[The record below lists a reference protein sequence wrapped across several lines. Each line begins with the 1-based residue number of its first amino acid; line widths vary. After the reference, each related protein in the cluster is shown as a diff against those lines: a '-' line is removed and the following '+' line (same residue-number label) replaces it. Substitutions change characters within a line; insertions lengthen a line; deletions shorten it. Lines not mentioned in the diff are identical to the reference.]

1 MARELLSV
9 SSISINDLN
18 DAVVSGTAP
27 SNPDEGMLWLN
38 DKVLKQYTNGK
49 WVTVTLDILKMD
61 EALGI
66 TINSIKETLGNI
78 SADGKLSFIDRKIVS
93 KNMGEIIGEMP
104 STSKTSMSVLPDYT
118 VLDSKGVGTFSFLR
132 STALSVGI
140 TKDDTVYKEMEL
152 TYKNLA
158 SYLASTN
165 PKMWDITDANE
176 EKVITL
182 SNTDDFNGYFL
193 NYYLAEAGMSA
204 EIDKRANELMLKIT
218 EGAKSGV
225 VVKDIEGI
233 ELYTEQ
239 ADLNGALDIVVEGG
253 TENLAPVG
261 EGRNLLIGTDMDI
274 FVNSNNGSTY
284 PISRTWVTDNEGSF
298 WRIRRTE
305 TTLSPSVI
313 SLYTGIGPD
322 LLDPAVYE
330 ADNVIVSFKARAN
343 FARTWNVMQGSAVVP
358 PAVYG
363 NLGSIVI
370 DTHWKTFYTVFPKIP
385 KGATLRVNPQQP
397 SSISGITDSF
407 YLDIKEWHI
416 TAGKKE
422 FPYSVAPE
430 RLTTPNL
437 ISANN
442 FNLVSQMGKF
452 KSMSAREDTKEITN
466 IWNKHTTTT
475 EVLNEPYTS
484 ERYPYL
490 NLRKVGFKDI
500 SAIYRPGGEQ
510 LSEGVRG
517 GRYTY
522 VLYLK
527 PLVSNF
533 IINHNGLNSVKGIM
547 YRDGVRSTYN
557 GNKTLMKGSEYLLIA
572 TFTHRTDYD
581 FWQLH
586 LNSHGSKDTEFVM
599 SNLLLFDGDV
609 SSEIDAT
616 LPGVGTILNP
626 DSVTG
631 TPEWAKISSS
641 YVELPQPLR
650 DAGNG
655 VRDQLRRNDDGRW
668 EIYRK
673 VNEFELQE
681 NLDKLSQAGTN
692 IILMSLYNFNG
703 TNALG
708 KPYGTGYV
716 KGLKSSHF
724 TYSSSAVTASSPEW
738 SIGMNGV
745 SGAWAHNLQFKLP
758 TQYGTLQKFKDFA
771 TAEAKKGN
779 PIRVVYELREP
790 FVEELSDEVQI
801 TLDKV
806 FTYPHSN
813 SIYTVFPDLNK
824 AYNRPHPYLRANFL
838 GGADG
843 TRRRTE
849 SDLNDKANQ
858 EDVDSINDAIVTV
871 NATTENLGDKLENT
885 VTELTSVGN
894 TVSGIESKL
903 TQTAD
908 GWDFRFSNFA
918 TTVSDLEKETTNG
931 FSRINSYIRFEGG
944 KIILGQEG
952 SSTFLEIAP
961 DRINFNNGGA
971 VVAYITNQTME
982 ITHGIFVSTATIAGM
997 RIQRVPGSNNIGF
1010 TII

>member
-61 EALGI
+61 EVLKT

-78 SADGKLSFIDRKIVS
+78 SADGKLSFIDRKVVS
-93 KNMGEIIGEMP
+93 KNIGEIIGEMP
-104 STSKTSMSVLPDYT
+104 STSKSSKTVLPDYT
-118 VLDSKGVGTFSFLR
+118 TLDSKGVGTFSFLR

-140 TKDDTVYKEMEL
+140 TKDEHIYKEMEL

-193 NYYLAEAGMSA
+193 NYYLAEAEMSA

-218 EGAKSGV
+218 EGSKSGV
-225 VVKDIEGI
+225 VVKDLEGT
-233 ELYTEQ
+233 ELYTTE

-253 TENLAPVG
+253 TENLAPID
-261 EGRNLLIGTDMDI
+261 EGRNYIQAKINPYTPYHSFSASNDGRSFKFTMT
-274 FVNSNNGSTY
+274 NSNNFIVFQNSKGSAYYGIPDTYTFSAYVLVNGTIPATTPLAINAISTY
-284 PISRTWVTDNEGSF
+284 
-298 WRIRRTE
+298 E
-305 TTLSPSVI
+305 TTGTSKYDAKTGRLVI
-313 SLYTGIGPD
+313 T
-322 LLDPAVYE
+322 
-330 ADNVIVSFKARAN
+330 
-343 FARTWNVMQGSAVVP
+343 Q
-358 PAVYG
+358 
-363 NLGSIVI
+363 
-370 DTHWKTFYTVFPKIP
+370 KIA
-385 KGATLRVNPQQP
+385 KFNWLVHMNIQP
-397 SSISGITDSF
+397 S
-407 YLDIKEWHI
+407 LKETGTVI
-416 TAGKKE
+416 E
-422 FPYSVAPE
+422 FKDANIVRGSVPKPWKPAPE
-430 RLTTPNL
+430 DMTTPNL
-437 ISANN
+437 VSANN

-452 KSMSAREDTKEITN
+452 KSISEREDTKEITN
-466 IWNKHTTTT
+466 IWSKYTTTT
-475 EVLNEPYTS
+475 EVLNEPYNS

-500 SAIYRPGGEQ
+500 SSLFRNGGENIG
-510 LSEGVRG
+510 EGVRG

-522 VLYLK
+522 VIYLK

-533 IINHNGLNSVKGIM
+533 IINHNGLEGIRGIM
-547 YRDGVRSTYN
+547 YRDGERSTYN
-557 GNKTLMKGSEYLLIA
+557 GNSTLMKGSEYLLIA
-572 TFTHRTDYD
+572 TFAHRKSYD

-599 SNLLLFDGDV
+599 SNLLLFEGDV
-609 SSEIDAT
+609 SAEIDAT
-616 LPGVGTILNP
+616 LPGVGTILSP
-626 DSVTG
+626 SDVTG
-631 TPEWAKISSS
+631 TPDWAKISSS

-692 IILMSLYNFNG
+692 IIMMGLYGFTG
-703 TNALG
+703 KSALG
-708 KPYGTGYV
+708 KSNATGYV

-724 TYSSSAVTASSPEW
+724 TYSKSA
-738 SIGMNGV
+738 IGGGTPDWYLGTNGA

-758 TQYGTLQKFKDFA
+758 TQYGTLQAFKNYA

-790 FVEELSDEVQI
+790 FVEALSDDVQI

-813 SIYTVFPDLNK
+813 SIYTVFPGLDK
-824 AYNRPHPYLRANFL
+824 SYNHPHPYLRANFL

-885 VTELTSVGN
+885 VTELTSVGD
-894 TVSGIESKL
+894 TVSGIESKM

-952 SSTFLEIAP
+952 SNTFLEIAP

-982 ITHGIFVSTATIAGM
+982 ITHGIFVQTATIAGM

>member
-1 MARELLSV
+1 MARELISV

-38 DKVLKQYTNGK
+38 DKVLKQYTNGT
-49 WVTVTLDILKMD
+49 WVTVTLDILRMD
-61 EALGI
+61 EVLKT

-78 SADGKLSFIDRKIVS
+78 SADGKLSFIDRKVIAQ
-93 KNMGEIIGEMP
+93 NIGEIIGEMP
-104 STSKTSMSVLPDYT
+104 STSMSSKTILPDYT

-233 ELYTEQ
+233 ELYTTEG
-239 ADLNGALDIVVEGG
+239 DLNGALDIVVEGG
-253 TENLAPVG
+253 TENLVPVG
-261 EGRNLLIGTDMDI
+261 TGRNLLR
-274 FVNSNNGSTY
+274 NSNKMTM
-284 PISRTWVTDNEGSF
+284 EGSDNGNNDLTKPKGNLF
-298 WRIRRTE
+298 SVTPTNNGNIYGNSQFTPSE
-305 TTLSPSVI
+305 TLLKGETYTLSFDIETST
-313 SLYTGIGPD
+313 SLGVYWYAVTGGGSGSGGRVPKTNGNTIR
-322 LLDPAVYE
+322 Y
-330 ADNVIVSFKARAN
+330 SFTYVQQRDDFNLA
-343 FARTWNVMQGSAVVP
+343 FLGGFSDVV
-358 PAVYG
+358 
-363 NLGSIVI
+363 
-370 DTHWKTFYTVFPKIP
+370 
-385 KGATLRVNPQQP
+385 
-397 SSISGITDSF
+397 
-407 YLDIKEWHI
+407 
-416 TAGKKE
+416 AGKEIIFGNFKLE
-422 FPYSVAPE
+422 KGSVATPWTPAPE
-430 RLTTPNL
+430 DMTTPNL
-437 ISANN
+437 VSSNN
-442 FNLVSQMGKF
+442 FNLVSQMSKL
-452 KSMSAREDTKEITN
+452 KNMSNREDTKEITDA
-466 IWNKHTTTT
+466 WVKYTTT
-475 EVLNEPYTS
+475 EEVSNSPYVS
-484 ERYPYL
+484 EQYPYL

-500 SAIYRPGGEQ
+500 SSLFRPGGETEG
-510 LSEGVRG
+510 EGVRG
-517 GRYTY
+517 GIYTY
-522 VLYLK
+522 VVYFK

-533 IINHNGLNSVKGIM
+533 RLSHNGLYSLSSKVYK
-547 YRDGVRSTYN
+547 DGVVSSHVGDYILEV
-557 GNKTLMKGSEYLLIA
+557 GHEYLFI
-572 TFTHRTDYD
+572 TKFTHRSDYN

-586 LNSHGSKDTEFVM
+586 LNNHATTENEFVM
-599 SNLLLFDGDV
+599 SNLILFEGNVV
-609 SSEIDAT
+609 SEVESA
-616 LPGVGTILNP
+616 LKGLGTVLNP
-626 DSVTG
+626 DDVTG
-631 TPEWAKISSS
+631 TPDWAKISTS
-641 YVELPQPLR
+641 YVTLPQPLR
-650 DAGNG
+650 DAGSG

-668 EIYRK
+668 EIYRR
-673 VNEFELQE
+673 VNEIELQDS
-681 NLDKLSQAGTN
+681 LGYLVQDSTN
-692 IILMSLYNFNG
+692 IIRITSLYAYDG
-703 TNALG
+703 KNALG
-708 KPYGTGYV
+708 RNYATGYV

-724 TYSSSAVTASSPEW
+724 TYRSSGVYSNASDWE
-738 SIGMNGV
+738 IGMNGT
-745 SGAWAHNLQFKLP
+745 SGTWAHNLKFKLP
-758 TQYGTLQKFKDFA
+758 AQYGTLQAFKDFA
-771 TAEAKKGN
+771 TAEANKGN
-779 PIRVVYELREP
+779 PIKVVYELREP
-790 FVEELSDEVQI
+790 YVEALSDEVQI

-824 AYNRPHPYLRANFL
+824 SYNHPHPYLRANFL

-843 TRRRTE
+843 TRKRTQA
-849 SDLNDKANQ
+849 DLNDKANQ
-858 EDVDSINDAIVTV
+858 EDVDSINEAIVTV
-871 NATTENLGDKLENT
+871 NATTENLGDKLEDT
-885 VTELTSVGN
+885 VTELTTVGD
-894 TVSGIESKL
+894 TVSGIESKM

-918 TTVSDLEKETTNG
+918 TTVSDLEKETTDG
-931 FSRINSYIRFEGG
+931 FSRINNYIRFEGG

-952 SSTFLEIAP
+952 SNTFLEIAP

-971 VVAYITNQTME
+971 IVAYITNQTME

>member
-61 EALGI
+61 EVLKT

-78 SADGKLSFIDRKIVS
+78 SADGKLSFIDRKVVA

-104 STSKTSMSVLPDYT
+104 STSKTSMSVLPAYT

-182 SNTDDFNGYFL
+182 SSTDDFNGYFL
-193 NYYLAEAGMSA
+193 NYYLSEAEMSA

-218 EGAKSGV
+218 EGSKSGV
-225 VVKDIEGI
+225 VVKDLEGI
-233 ELYTEQ
+233 ELYTTQ

-253 TENLAPVG
+253 TENLAPIDADNNAKV
-261 EGRNLLIGTDMDI
+261 GRNLLRGTADFNTPLWENI
-274 FVNSNNGSTY
+274 STAK
-284 PISRTWVTDNEGSF
+284 PSTFDSRYKQVRVDGDYTVAPVTTMSVQGWKFEVGQDYVVSVYAKSESLGNKLGVTAQTVYSSPQVVAVSE
-298 WRIRRTE
+298 WRRY
-305 TTLSPSVI
+305 VWK
-313 SLYTGIGPD
+313 
-322 LLDPAVYE
+322 
-330 ADNVIVSFKARAN
+330 FKATTSVQRFRFEVRN
-343 FARTWNVMQGSAVVP
+343 DERVWITQ
-358 PAVYG
+358 
-363 NLGSIVI
+363 
-370 DTHWKTFYTVFPKIP
+370 PKIE
-385 KGATLRVNPQQP
+385 KG
-397 SSISGITDSF
+397 
-407 YLDIKEWHI
+407 
-416 TAGKKE
+416 
-422 FPYSVAPE
+422 SVATPWTPAPE
-430 RLTTPNL
+430 DMTTPNL
-437 ISANN
+437 VSANN
-442 FNLVSQMGKF
+442 FNLVSQMGKI
-452 KSMSAREDTKEITN
+452 KSISARDDTKEITN
-466 IWNKHTTTT
+466 IWNKHTTTV

-490 NLRKVGFKDI
+490 NLRRVGFKDI

-517 GRYTY
+517 GLYTY
-522 VLYLK
+522 VIYLK

-533 IINHNGLNSVKGIM
+533 NIYHNGLNSVKGIM
-547 YRDGVRSTYN
+547 YRDGVRSSYN
-557 GNKTLMKGSEYLLIA
+557 SNTTLMKGSEYLLIA
-572 TFTHRTDYD
+572 TFTHRTDYN
-581 FWQLH
+581 FWQFH
-586 LNSHGSKDTEFVM
+586 LNTHRSKDTEFVM
-599 SNLLLFDGDV
+599 SNFLLFEGDV
-609 SSEIDAT
+609 SSEIDAS

-626 DSVTG
+626 SDVTG
-631 TPEWAKISSS
+631 TPDWAKISSS

-668 EIYRK
+668 EIYRR
-673 VNEFELQE
+673 VNEFELQD
-681 NLDKLSQAGTN
+681 NLGLLALSTDKTMY
-692 IILMSLYNFNG
+692 MSLYGFTG
-703 TNALG
+703 KNALG
-708 KPYGTGYV
+708 RPYATGNV
-716 KGLKSSHF
+716 TGLKSSHF
-724 TYSSSAVTASSPEW
+724 TYSSSAVSSSSPDW
-738 SIGMNGV
+738 SIGTNGV
-745 SGAWAHNLQFKLP
+745 SGAWAHNLNFKLT
-758 TQYGTLQKFKDFA
+758 TQYDTLQKFKDFA

-790 FVEELSDEVQI
+790 FVEALSDEVQI

-813 SIYTVFPDLNK
+813 SIYTVFSDLDK
-824 AYNRPHPYLRANFL
+824 AYNHPHPYLRANFL

-952 SSTFLEIAP
+952 SNTFLEIAP

-982 ITHGIFVSTATIAGM
+982 ITHGIFVQTATIAGM

>member
-1 MARELLSV
+1 MARELISV

-38 DKVLKQYTNGK
+38 DKVLKQYKNGK
-49 WVTVTLDILKMD
+49 WVTVTLDILRMD
-61 EALGI
+61 EVLKT

-78 SADGKLSFIDRKIVS
+78 SADGKLSFIDRKVVAQ
-93 KNMGEIIGEMP
+93 NVGEIIGEMP
-104 STSKTSMSVLPDYT
+104 STSKSSKTVLPDYT

-193 NYYLAEAGMSA
+193 NYYLAEASISA

-233 ELYTEQ
+233 ELYTTQ

-253 TENLAPVG
+253 TDNLAPID
-261 EGRNLLIGTDMDI
+261 EGRNYFINSATARTGGRE
-274 FVNSNNGSTY
+274 FVNSNDWDMAPIFDKFGTNIYYTVSFDIKAKISGNVNVYAQNGSGTKY
-284 PISRTWVTDNEGSF
+284 DIGTKGINVSTVYQRFSYTFKPKLSSS
-298 WRIRRTE
+298 TE
-305 TTLSPSVI
+305 TKAL
-313 SLYTGIGPD
+313 LAFYGAYDTGRIPTVKNVKFEIGTKETP
-322 LLDPAVYE
+322 
-330 ADNVIVSFKARAN
+330 
-343 FARTWNVMQGSAVVP
+343 W
-358 PAVYG
+358 
-363 NLGSIVI
+363 
-370 DTHWKTFYTVFPKIP
+370 TH
-385 KGATLRVNPQQP
+385 
-397 SSISGITDSF
+397 
-407 YLDIKEWHI
+407 
-416 TAGKKE
+416 
-422 FPYSVAPE
+422 APE
-430 RLTTPNL
+430 DMTTPNL
-437 ISANN
+437 VSANN

-452 KSMSAREDTKEITN
+452 KNMSKKEETKEITN
-466 IWNKHTTTT
+466 AWVMYTTTK

-484 ERYPYL
+484 ERYPYM
-490 NLRKVGFKDI
+490 NIRKIGIKEASNVF
-500 SAIYRPGGEQ
+500 REGGENYNEGERGGTYTYALYVKPIVSD
-510 LSEGVRG
+510 LSIAHNSIQGITGVYYKDGVRG
-517 GRYTY
+517 TFNNALRLT
-522 VLYLK
+522 
-527 PLVSNF
+527 
-533 IINHNGLNSVKGIM
+533 
-547 YRDGVRSTYN
+547 
-557 GNKTLMKGSEYLLIA
+557 KGSEYLLICSFKH
-572 TFTHRTDYD
+572 TVSYGH
-581 FWQLH
+581 WQLH
-586 LNSHGSKDTEFVM
+586 ITSFATPTNEFAL
-599 SNLLLFDGDV
+599 SNFMLFEGDV
-609 SSEIDAT
+609 VSEIEDT
-616 LPGVGTILNP
+616 LPGVGTVLNP
-626 DSVTG
+626 DDVTG
-631 TPEWAKISSS
+631 TPDWAKISSS

-668 EIYRK
+668 EIYRR
-673 VNEFELQE
+673 VNEFEVQ
-681 NLDKLSQAGTN
+681 NALDLLIQDSTN
-692 IILMSLYNFNG
+692 IIRMNLYG
-703 TNALG
+703 YTGKNALG
-708 KPYGTGYV
+708 RSNATGNV
-716 KGLKSSHF
+716 TGLKSSHF
-724 TYSSSAVTASSPEW
+724 TYQDTTMSSLKPEW
-738 SIGMNGV
+738 SIGTNGN
-745 SGAWAHNLQFKLP
+745 SGEWAHNLMFKLP
-758 TQYGTLQKFKDFA
+758 TQYGTLQAFKNYA

-790 FVEELSDEVQI
+790 YVEALSDEIQI

-806 FTYPHSN
+806 YTYPHSN
-813 SIYTVFPDLNK
+813 SIYTVFPDLDTS
-824 AYNRPHPYLRANFL
+824 YNHPHPYLKANFL

-871 NATTENLGDKLENT
+871 NATTENLGDKLEDT
-885 VTELTSVGN
+885 VTELTSVGD
-894 TVSGIESKL
+894 TVSGIESKM
-903 TQTAD
+903 TQTAN

-918 TTVSDLEKETTNG
+918 TTVSDLEKETTDG

-952 SSTFLEIAP
+952 SNTFLEIAP

>member
-61 EALGI
+61 EVLKT

-78 SADGKLSFIDRKIVS
+78 SADGKLSFIDRKVVS
-93 KNMGEIIGEMP
+93 KNIGEIIGEMP
-104 STSKTSMSVLPDYT
+104 STSKSSKTVLPDYT
-118 VLDSKGVGTFSFLR
+118 TLDSKGVGTFSFLR

-140 TKDDTVYKEMEL
+140 TKDEHIYKEMEL

-193 NYYLAEAGMSA
+193 NYYLAEAEMSA

-218 EGAKSGV
+218 EGSKSGV
-225 VVKDIEGI
+225 VVKDLEGT
-233 ELYTEQ
+233 ELYTTE

-253 TENLAPVG
+253 TDNLAPIDN
-261 EGRNLLIGTDMDI
+261 GRNLVLNSDAFISGSGYKSFD
-274 FVNSNNGSTY
+274 FVNDLKDLRNKTITVSVY
-284 PISRTWVTDNEGSF
+284 VEIDN
-298 WRIRRTE
+298 
-305 TTLSPSVI
+305 VQ
-313 SLYTGIGPD
+313 YTGSASRRIGFEPSIRFADGSNAYIGVWHYPSEGKSFRGRISVKHSIPD
-322 LLDPAVYE
+322 KE
-330 ADNVIVSFKARAN
+330 IVS
-343 FARTWNVMQGSAVVP
+343 TGQD
-358 PAVYG
+358 
-363 NLGSIVI
+363 SIYIQNITGDVI
-370 DTHWKTFYTVFPKIP
+370 RVGRPKIEIRE
-385 KGATLRVNPQQP
+385 KATSWTP
-397 SSISGITDSF
+397 
-407 YLDIKEWHI
+407 
-416 TAGKKE
+416 
-422 FPYSVAPE
+422 APE
-430 RLTTPNL
+430 DMVTPNL
-437 ISANN
+437 VSANN

-452 KSMSAREDTKEITN
+452 KNMSVKEDTKEITN
-466 IWNKHTTTT
+466 VWVKYTTTKET
-475 EVLNEPYTS
+475 LNEPYTS

-500 SAIYRPGGEQ
+500 SSLFRNGGEDIG
-510 LSEGVRG
+510 EGVRG

-522 VLYLK
+522 VIYLK

-533 IINHNGLNSVKGIM
+533 VINHNGLEGIRGIM
-547 YRDGVRSTYN
+547 YRDGERSTYN
-557 GNKTLMKGSEYLLIA
+557 GNTTLIKGSEYLLIA
-572 TFTHRTDYD
+572 TFAHRQSYD

-586 LNSHGSKDTEFVM
+586 LNGHGSANTEFAM
-599 SNLLLFDGDV
+599 STLMIFDGDV
-609 SSEIDAT
+609 SSEIDAS

-626 DSVTG
+626 NDVTG

-668 EIYRK
+668 EILRR
-673 VNEFELQE
+673 VNELELQDT
-681 NLDKLSQAGTN
+681 LDLLVQDSTN
-692 IILMSLYNFNG
+692 IVRITSLYG
-703 TNALG
+703 YTGKNALG
-708 KPYGTGYV
+708 RNYATGNV
-716 KGLKSSHF
+716 TGLKSSHF
-724 TYSSSAVTASSPEW
+724 TYSSSEVTASSPDW
-738 SIGMNGV
+738 TIGMNGN
-745 SGAWAHNLQFKLP
+745 SGAWAHNLRFKLP
-758 TQYGTLQKFKDFA
+758 TQYGTLQAFKNFA

-790 FVEELSDEVQI
+790 FVEALSDDVQI

-813 SIYTVFPDLNK
+813 SIYTVFPGLDK
-824 AYNRPHPYLRANFL
+824 SYNHPHPYLRANFL

-885 VTELTSVGN
+885 VTELTSVGD
-894 TVSGIESKL
+894 TVSGIESKM

-952 SSTFLEIAP
+952 SNTFLEIAP

-982 ITHGIFVSTATIAGM
+982 ITHGIFVQTATIAGM

>member
-61 EALGI
+61 EVLKT

-78 SADGKLSFIDRKIVS
+78 SADGKLSFIDRKVISQNV
-93 KNMGEIIGEMP
+93 GEIIGEMP
-104 STSKTSMSVLPDYT
+104 STSKTSMTVLPAYT

-193 NYYLAEAGMSA
+193 NYFLAEAGMSA

-225 VVKDIEGI
+225 VVKDVEGT
-233 ELYTEQ
+233 ELYTTE
-239 ADLNGALDIVVEGG
+239 ADLNGALDIVVEGA
-253 TENLAPVG
+253 TENLAPID
-261 EGRNLLIGTDMDI
+261 EGRNLVKDTGNGVYKASSFYGSDFNNLEVVDTRGKKWVKTLGQDYIRLNRITIEPNTTYTWSFDM
-274 FVNSNNGSTY
+274 FSANKVNVRLNSYVIPTQQMY
-284 PISRTWVTDNEGSF
+284 AD
-298 WRIRRTE
+298 
-305 TTLSPSVI
+305 TTNKP
-313 SLYTGIGPD
+313 T
-322 LLDPAVYE
+322 
-330 ADNVIVSFKARAN
+330 
-343 FARTWNVMQGSAVVP
+343 
-358 PAVYG
+358 
-363 NLGSIVI
+363 
-370 DTHWKTFYTVFPKIP
+370 
-385 KGATLRVNPQQP
+385 RVNFTFNSG
-397 SSISGITDSF
+397 SSTTTILHI
-407 YLDIKEWHI
+407 YLKESDVYFSDFKLEKGSP
-416 TAGKKE
+416 T
-422 FPYSVAPE
+422 PYSPAPE
-430 RLTTPNL
+430 GMVTPNL
-437 ISANN
+437 LSANN

-452 KSMSAREDTKEITN
+452 KSISSRGDTKEITG
-466 IWNKHTTTT
+466 IWTKYTTTT

-490 NLRKVGFKDI
+490 NIRKVGFKDI
-500 SAIYRPGGEQ
+500 SMIFRPGGEQ
-510 LSEGVRG
+510 FSEGVRG
-517 GRYTY
+517 GKYTY
-522 VLYLK
+522 VMYIK
-527 PLVSNF
+527 PLTGNLSLT
-533 IINHNGLNSVKGIM
+533 HNGLNSPRGVL
-547 YRDGVRSTYN
+547 YTDGVRSTYS
-557 GNKTLMKGSEYLLIA
+557 GGGTLTKGKEYLLIVS
-572 TFTHRTDYD
+572 FTHRGDYD
-581 FWQLH
+581 FWQFM
-586 LNSHGSKDTEFVM
+586 LNNHSIKNPEIAI
-599 SNLLLFDGDV
+599 SNFMLFEGDV
-609 SSEIDAT
+609 VSEIEGT

-626 DSVTG
+626 NDVTG
-631 TPEWAKISSS
+631 TPDWAKISSS

-668 EIYRK
+668 EIYRR
-673 VNEFELQE
+673 VNEFELQDT
-681 NLDKLSQAGTN
+681 LDLLVQDVINNT
-692 IILMSLYNFNG
+692 IRITSLYG
-703 TNALG
+703 YTGKNALG
-708 KPYGTGYV
+708 KNYATGNV
-716 KGLKSSHF
+716 TGLKSSHF
-724 TYSSSAVTASSPEW
+724 TYSSSEVTARSSDW
-738 SIGMNGV
+738 TIGMNGN
-745 SGAWAHNLQFKLP
+745 SGAWAHNLRFKLP
-758 TQYGTLQKFKDFA
+758 TQYGTLQAFKNFA

-790 FVEELSDEVQI
+790 FVEALSDAVQI

-824 AYNRPHPYLRANFL
+824 AYNHPHPYLRANFL

-858 EDVDSINDAIVTV
+858 EDVDSINEAIVTV
-871 NATTENLGDKLENT
+871 NATTEN
-885 VTELTSVGN
+885 
-894 TVSGIESKL
+894 
-903 TQTAD
+903 
-908 GWDFRFSNFA
+908 
-918 TTVSDLEKETTNG
+918 
-931 FSRINSYIRFEGG
+931 
-944 KIILGQEG
+944 
-952 SSTFLEIAP
+952 
-961 DRINFNNGGA
+961 
-971 VVAYITNQTME
+971 
-982 ITHGIFVSTATIAGM
+982 
-997 RIQRVPGSNNIGF
+997 
-1010 TII
+1010 

>member
-78 SADGKLSFIDRKIVS
+78 SADGKLSFIDRKVVS
-93 KNMGEIIGEMP
+93 KNIGEIIGEMP
-104 STSKTSMSVLPDYT
+104 STSKSSMSVLPDYT
-118 VLDSKGVGTFSFLR
+118 TLDSKGVGTFSFLR

-140 TKDDTVYKEMEL
+140 TKDEHIYKEMEL

-193 NYYLAEAGMSA
+193 NYYLSEAEMSA

-218 EGAKSGV
+218 EGSKSGV

-233 ELYTEQ
+233 ELYTTQ

-253 TENLAPVG
+253 TDNLAPIDN
-261 EGRNLLIGTDMDI
+261 GRNLVLNSDAFISGSGYKSFD
-274 FVNSNNGSTY
+274 FVNDLKDLRNKT
-284 PISRTWVTDNEGSF
+284 I
-298 WRIRRTE
+298 
-305 TTLSPSVI
+305 TLSVFI
-313 SLYTGIGPD
+313 
-322 LLDPAVYE
+322 E
-330 ADNVIVSFKARAN
+330 MDNVKHINTGSRRIGFEPSIRFADGSNMYLGVWHNPSEGESFSGRISKTVSIPDKEIES
-343 FARTWNVMQGSAVVP
+343 TGQD
-358 PAVYG
+358 
-363 NLGSIVI
+363 SIYIQNISGDVI
-370 DTHWKTFYTVFPKIP
+370 RIGRPKIEIG
-385 KGATLRVNPQQP
+385 KEATPWSP
-397 SSISGITDSF
+397 
-407 YLDIKEWHI
+407 
-416 TAGKKE
+416 
-422 FPYSVAPE
+422 APE
-430 RLTTPNL
+430 DMKTPNL
-437 ISANN
+437 VSANN

-452 KSMSAREDTKEITN
+452 KSISAKEDTKEITN
-466 IWNKHTTTT
+466 EWVKYTTTT

-500 SAIYRPGGEQ
+500 SSVFRNGGEDIG
-510 LSEGVRG
+510 EGIRG
-517 GRYTY
+517 GKCTY
-522 VLYLK
+522 VIYLK
-527 PLVSNF
+527 PLLANF
-533 IINHNGLNSVKGIM
+533 VLNHNGLNSIKGIM
-547 YRDGVRSTYN
+547 YKDGVRTTYT
-557 GNKTLMKGSEYLLIA
+557 GNQTLMKGSEYLLIA
-572 TFTHRTDYD
+572 TFTHRTDYI

-586 LNSHGSKDTEFVM
+586 LNGHGSTSNEFVM
-599 SNLLLFDGDV
+599 SNLLLFEGDV
-609 SSEIDAT
+609 SSEIDDT

-626 DSVTG
+626 DDVTG
-631 TPEWAKISSS
+631 TPDWAKISSS

-673 VNEFELQE
+673 VNEFEVQDALGSLAQE
-681 NLDKLSQAGTN
+681 GTN
-692 IILMSLYNFNG
+692 IVRMGLYNYTG
-703 TNALG
+703 KNALG
-708 KPYGTGYV
+708 RSNATGYV

-724 TYSSSAVTASSPEW
+724 TYSGAVIGSSSPEW
-738 SIGMNGV
+738 SIGTNGV
-745 SGAWAHNLQFKLP
+745 SGAWAHNLMFRLP
-758 TQYGTLQKFKDFA
+758 TQYGTLQAFKNFA

-813 SIYTVFPDLNK
+813 SIYTVFPDLDK
-824 AYNRPHPYLRANFL
+824 AYNHPHPYLRANFL

-894 TVSGIESKL
+894 TVSGIESKM

-952 SSTFLEIAP
+952 SNTFLEIAP

>member
-61 EALGI
+61 EVLKT

-78 SADGKLSFIDRKIVS
+78 SADGKLSFIDRKVVA

-104 STSKTSMSVLPDYT
+104 STSKSSMSVLPDYT

-140 TKDDTVYKEMEL
+140 TKDEHIYKEMEL

-176 EKVITL
+176 SKVITL
-182 SNTDDFNGYFL
+182 SSTDDFNGYFL
-193 NYYLAEAGMSA
+193 NYYLSEAEMSA

-218 EGAKSGV
+218 EGSKSGV
-225 VVKDIEGI
+225 VVKDIEGT
-233 ELYTEQ
+233 ELYTTE

-253 TENLAPVG
+253 TENLAPID
-261 EGRNLLIGTDMDI
+261 EGRNYFKNSATARTGSRE
-274 FVNSNNGSTY
+274 FVNSSDWDMAPIFNKFGTNRYYTVSFDIKAKVAGNVNVYAQNGSGTKY
-284 PISRTWVTDNEGSF
+284 AIGTKGVNVSTVYQRFSF
-298 WRIRRTE
+298 TFKPTLSSSTE
-305 TTLSPSVI
+305 TRAL
-313 SLYTGIGPD
+313 LAFYGAYDTGRIPT
-322 LLDPAVYE
+322 VK
-330 ADNVIVSFKARAN
+330 NVKLEMGTKA
-343 FARTWNVMQGSAVVP
+343 TPW
-358 PAVYG
+358 
-363 NLGSIVI
+363 
-370 DTHWKTFYTVFPKIP
+370 IP
-385 KGATLRVNPQQP
+385 
-397 SSISGITDSF
+397 
-407 YLDIKEWHI
+407 
-416 TAGKKE
+416 
-422 FPYSVAPE
+422 APE
-430 RLTTPNL
+430 EMIKPNL
-437 ISANN
+437 VSANN
-442 FNLVSQMGKF
+442 FNLVSQIGKF
-452 KSMSAREDTKEITN
+452 KNMPAREDTKEITN
-466 IWNKHTTTT
+466 IWTKYTTTK

-490 NLRKVGFKDI
+490 NLRKVGIEEATIFM
-500 SAIYRPGGEQ
+500 REGGENFG
-510 LSEGVRG
+510 EGVRG
-517 GRYTY
+517 GVYTY
-522 VLYLK
+522 VIYVK
-527 PLVSNF
+527 PLVSDF
-533 IINHNGLNSVKGIM
+533 SLFHNSILDITGI
-547 YRDGVRSTYN
+547 YYKDGIRGTFSN
-557 GNKTLMKGSEYLLIA
+557 NIRLAKDSEYLIICSFKHNEA
-572 TFTHRTDYD
+572 YS
-581 FWQLH
+581 FWHLQLSGFDKPK
-586 LNSHGSKDTEFVM
+586 NEFAI
-599 SNLLLFDGDV
+599 SNFMLFEGNV
-609 SSEIDAT
+609 ASEIDAT

-668 EIYRK
+668 EIYRR
-673 VNEFELQE
+673 VNEFEVQE
-681 NLDKLSQAGTN
+681 NLDKISQADTN
-692 IILMSLYNFNG
+692 LLIMSLYNFNG

-708 KPYGTGYV
+708 KSYGTGYV

-724 TYSSSAVTASSPEW
+724 MYSSSAVTTSSPEW
-738 SIGMNGV
+738 SIGMNGA
-745 SGAWAHNLQFKLP
+745 SGAWAHNLYLRLP
-758 TQYGTLQKFKDFA
+758 AKYGTLQAFKNFA

-790 FVEELSDEVQI
+790 YVEALSDEVQI

-813 SIYTVFPDLNK
+813 SIYTIFPDLDK
-824 AYNRPHPYLRANFL
+824 AYNHPHPYLRANFL

-858 EDVDSINDAIVTV
+858 DDVDSINDAIVTV

-885 VTELTSVGN
+885 VTELTSVGD

-903 TQTAD
+903 TQTSD

-971 VVAYITNQTME
+971 VVAYISNQTME
-982 ITHGIFVSTATIAGM
+982 ITHGIFVTTATIAGM

>member
-61 EALGI
+61 EVLKT

-78 SADGKLSFIDRKIVS
+78 SADGKLSFIDRKVVS
-93 KNMGEIIGEMP
+93 QNVGEIIGEMP
-104 STSKTSMSVLPDYT
+104 STSKTSMTVLPAYT

-193 NYYLAEAGMSA
+193 NYFLAEAGMSA

-225 VVKDIEGI
+225 VVKDIEGT
-233 ELYTEQ
+233 ELYTTG

-253 TENLAPVG
+253 TDNLAPID
-261 EGRNLLIGTDMDI
+261 EGRNIYRNSDKVASNSGYSLQGYTLSDVSLISSGKTYVITITGELSEGQTGWYINLYKSTNGTT
-274 FVNSNNGSTY
+274 TY
-284 PISRTWVTDNEGSF
+284 PRMVTLEKQDQINNNTWSKVFKMPTMTNLTGYSA
-298 WRIRRTE
+298 
-305 TTLSPSVI
+305 
-313 SLYTGIGPD
+313 LYTLPLGNGKVGKVEKIR
-322 LLDPAVYE
+322 L
-330 ADNVIVSFKARAN
+330 S
-343 FARTWNVMQGSAVVP
+343 QGNKV
-358 PAVYG
+358 
-363 NLGSIVI
+363 L
-370 DTHWKTFYTVFPKIP
+370 
-385 KGATLRVNPQQP
+385 
-397 SSISGITDSF
+397 TD
-407 YLDIKEWHI
+407 W
-416 TAGKKE
+416 T
-422 FPYSVAPE
+422 PAPE
-430 RLTTPNL
+430 DMKTANL
-437 ISANN
+437 VSANN
-442 FNLVSQMGKF
+442 FNLISQMGKF

-466 IWNKHTTTT
+466 IWNKHTTTV

-490 NLRKVGFKDI
+490 NLRRVGYKDI
-500 SAIYRPGGEQ
+500 SAVYRPGGEQ

-517 GRYTY
+517 GSYTY
-522 VLYLK
+522 VMYLK

-533 IINHNGLNSVKGIM
+533 IINHNGLHSVKGIM

-572 TFTHRTDYD
+572 TFTHRIDYD

-599 SNLLLFDGDV
+599 SNLLLFEGDV

-626 DSVTG
+626 GGVTG

-668 EIYRK
+668 EIYRR
-673 VNEFELQE
+673 VNEFEVQDALSVLAQE
-681 NLDKLSQAGTN
+681 GTN
-692 IILMSLYNFNG
+692 IVRMSLYG
-703 TNALG
+703 YTGKNALG
-708 KPYGTGYV
+708 RSNATGYV
-716 KGLKSSHF
+716 TGLKSSHF
-724 TYSSSAVTASSPEW
+724 TYSGAVIGSSSPEW
-738 SIGMNGV
+738 SIGTNGV
-745 SGAWAHNLQFKLP
+745 SGAWAHNLMFKLP
-758 TQYGTLQKFKDFA
+758 TQYGTLQAFKNYA

-790 FVEELSDEVQI
+790 FVEALSDEVQI

-813 SIYTVFPDLNK
+813 SIYTVFPDLDK
-824 AYNRPHPYLRANFL
+824 AYNHPHPYLRANFL

-918 TTVSDLEKETTNG
+918 TTVSDLEKETTDG
-931 FSRINSYIRFEGG
+931 FSRINNYIRFVGG

-952 SSTFLEIAP
+952 ANTFLEIAP
-961 DRINFNNGGA
+961 DKISFNNGGA

>member
-18 DAVVSGTAP
+18 DAVVSGTPP

-49 WVTVTLDILKMD
+49 WVTVTLDILEMD

-93 KNMGEIIGEMP
+93 KNLGEIIGEMP
-104 STSKTSMSVLPDYT
+104 STSTSSMTVLPDYT
-118 VLDSKGVGTFSFLR
+118 ALDSKGVGTFSFLR
-132 STALSVGI
+132 STALSIGI
-140 TKDDTVYKEMEL
+140 TKDDRVYKEMEL

-176 EKVITL
+176 SEVITL
-182 SNTDDFNGYFL
+182 SSTDDFNGYFL
-193 NYYLAEAGMSA
+193 NYYLSEAEMSA

-218 EGAKSGV
+218 EGSKSGV
-225 VVKDIEGI
+225 VVRDIEGI
-233 ELYTEQ
+233 ELYTTE

-253 TENLAPVG
+253 TENLAPID
-261 EGRNLLIGTDMDI
+261 EGRNYFKNSATARTGTNEFVSSTEWDMAPIFDKFGTNINYTISFDIMAKVAGNVNVYSQSGSGTKYDIGTKG
-274 FVNSNNGSTY
+274 VNVSTAY
-284 PISRTWVTDNEGSF
+284 QRFSF
-298 WRIRRTE
+298 TFKPTLSSSTE
-305 TTLSPSVI
+305 TRALLAFYGSYDSGRIPTIKNVKLE
-313 SLYTGIGPD
+313 IGT
-322 LLDPAVYE
+322 
-330 ADNVIVSFKARAN
+330 KA
-343 FARTWNVMQGSAVVP
+343 TPWTP
-358 PAVYG
+358 
-363 NLGSIVI
+363 
-370 DTHWKTFYTVFPKIP
+370 
-385 KGATLRVNPQQP
+385 
-397 SSISGITDSF
+397 
-407 YLDIKEWHI
+407 
-416 TAGKKE
+416 
-422 FPYSVAPE
+422 APE
-430 RLTTPNL
+430 DMSTPNL
-437 ISANN
+437 VSANN

-452 KSMSAREDTKEITN
+452 KSISNREDTKEITD
-466 IWNKHTTTT
+466 IWTKDSATT
-475 EVLNEPYTS
+475 EVLNESYTS
-484 ERYPYL
+484 EKYPYL
-490 NLRKVGFKDI
+490 NLRKVGFNNI
-500 SAIYRPGGEQ
+500 SSLFRQGGENFG
-510 LSEGVRG
+510 EGTREG
-517 GRYTY
+517 AYTY

-527 PLVSNF
+527 PLVANFDLSHDGLNNAKGVMYKDGVKSNF
-533 IINHNGLNSVKGIM
+533 
-547 YRDGVRSTYN
+547 T
-557 GNKTLMKGSEYLLIA
+557 GNQTLMKGSEYLIISS
-572 TFTHRTDYD
+572 FTHRSNYNY
-581 FWQLH
+581 WQLH
-586 LNSHGSKDTEFVM
+586 LNNHKSPNTEFVM
-599 SNLLLFDGDV
+599 SNLMLFEGDV
-609 SSEIDAT
+609 ASEIDAT

-631 TPEWAKISSS
+631 TPEWAKISAS

-668 EIYRK
+668 EIYRR
-673 VNEFELQE
+673 VNELELQD
-681 NLDKLSQAGTN
+681 NLSNLTSTATN
-692 IILMSLYNFNG
+692 VVMMPLYDYTG
-703 TNALG
+703 KSALG
-708 KPYGTGYV
+708 RNNATGYV
-716 KGLKSSHF
+716 TGLKSSHF
-724 TYSSSAVTASSPEW
+724 TYSEKAITPSGSADWEMGTDGNSEERAY
-738 SIGMNGV
+738 
-745 SGAWAHNLQFKLP
+745 NLMFKLP
-758 TQYGTLQKFKDFA
+758 TQYGTLQAFKNFA
-771 TAEAKKGN
+771 TAEANKGN
-779 PIRVVYELREP
+779 PIKVVYELREP

-813 SIYTVFPDLNK
+813 SIYTIFPDLDK
-824 AYNRPHPYLRANFL
+824 TYNHPHPYLKANFL

-918 TTVSDLEKETTNG
+918 TTVSDLEKETTDG
-931 FSRINSYIRFEGG
+931 FSRINNYIRFENGN
-944 KIILGQEG
+944 IVLGQEG
-952 SSTFLEIAP
+952 SNTFLEISS

-971 VVAYITNQTME
+971 IVAYISNQTME
-982 ITHGIFVSTATIAGM
+982 ITHGIFVETATIAGM
-997 RIQRVPGSNNIGF
+997 KIQRVPGSNNIGF

>member
-61 EALGI
+61 EALEI

-78 SADGKLSFIDRKIVS
+78 SADGKLSFVDRKVVA

-182 SNTDDFNGYFL
+182 SNADDFNGYFL
-193 NYYLAEAGMSA
+193 NYYLSEAEMSA

-218 EGAKSGV
+218 EGSKSGV
-225 VVKDIEGI
+225 VVKDVEGT
-233 ELYTEQ
+233 ELYTTE

-253 TENLAPVG
+253 TENLAPID
-261 EGRNLLIGTDMDI
+261 EGRNYFKNSATARTGSRE
-274 FVNSNNGSTY
+274 FVNSSDWDMAPIFNKFGTNRYYTVSFDIKAKVAGNVNVYAQNGSGTKY
-284 PISRTWVTDNEGSF
+284 AIGTKGVNVSTVYQRFSF
-298 WRIRRTE
+298 TFKPALSSSTE
-305 TTLSPSVI
+305 TRAL
-313 SLYTGIGPD
+313 LAFYGAYDTGRIPT
-322 LLDPAVYE
+322 VK
-330 ADNVIVSFKARAN
+330 NVKLEMGTKA
-343 FARTWNVMQGSAVVP
+343 TPW
-358 PAVYG
+358 
-363 NLGSIVI
+363 
-370 DTHWKTFYTVFPKIP
+370 IP
-385 KGATLRVNPQQP
+385 
-397 SSISGITDSF
+397 
-407 YLDIKEWHI
+407 
-416 TAGKKE
+416 
-422 FPYSVAPE
+422 APE
-430 RLTTPNL
+430 EMKTPNL
-437 ISANN
+437 VSANN

-452 KSMSAREDTKEITN
+452 KSISARDDTKEITN
-466 IWNKHTTTT
+466 VWNKHTTTT

-490 NLRKVGFKDI
+490 NLRRVGFKDI

-517 GRYTY
+517 GVYTY
-522 VLYLK
+522 VIYLK

-533 IINHNGLNSVKGIM
+533 IINHNGLHSVKGIM

-599 SNLLLFDGDV
+599 SNLLLFEGDV
-609 SSEIDAT
+609 SSEIDAS

-626 DSVTG
+626 DVVTG

-668 EIYRK
+668 EIYRR

-724 TYSSSAVTASSPEW
+724 SYSKSA
-738 SIGMNGV
+738 IGGDTPDWHLGTNGA

-758 TQYGTLQKFKDFA
+758 TQYGTLQAFKNFE

-790 FVEELSDEVQI
+790 YVEALSDEVQI

-806 FTYPHSN
+806 YTYPHSN
-813 SIYTVFPDLNK
+813 NIYTVFPGLDK
-824 AYNRPHPYLRANFL
+824 SYNHPHPYLKANFL

-885 VTELTSVGN
+885 VTELTSVGD

-952 SSTFLEIAP
+952 SNTFLEIAP

-982 ITHGIFVSTATIAGM
+982 ITHGIFVQTATIAGM

>member
-49 WVTVTLDILKMD
+49 WVTVTLDILEMD

-66 TINSIKETLGNI
+66 TINGIKETLGNI
-78 SADGKLSFIDRKIVS
+78 SADGKLSFIDRKVVS
-93 KNMGEIIGEMP
+93 KNIGEIIGEMP

-118 VLDSKGVGTFSFLR
+118 TLDSKGVGTFSFLR
-132 STALSVGI
+132 STALSIGI
-140 TKDDTVYKEMEL
+140 TKDDRVYKEMEL

-182 SNTDDFNGYFL
+182 SSTDDFNGYFL
-193 NYYLAEAGMSA
+193 NYYLSEAEMSA

-218 EGAKSGV
+218 EGSKSGV
-225 VVKDIEGI
+225 VVRDIEGT

-253 TENLAPVG
+253 TDNLTPIGV
-261 EGRNLLIGTDMDI
+261 GRNYAKGSISAWKSVDGSLWYTPITNRINVTDMGVGASDKVTASVVLRPMGDESVSVRVNLFDPTVSLGYRS
-274 FVNSNNGSTY
+274 FVGNA
-284 PISRTWVTDNEGSF
+284 ISVGKDGLSAITVSIDGNVTGLE
-298 WRIRRTE
+298 
-305 TTLSPSVI
+305 V
-313 SLYTGIGPD
+313 
-322 LLDPAVYE
+322 
-330 ADNVIVSFKARAN
+330 
-343 FARTWNVMQGSAVVP
+343 AVVHK
-358 PAVYG
+358 
-363 NLGSIVI
+363 GSG
-370 DTHWKTFYTVFPKIP
+370 KTQTKFAFKELKLE
-385 KGATLRVNPQQP
+385 KGSNSTPWTP
-397 SSISGITDSF
+397 
-407 YLDIKEWHI
+407 
-416 TAGKKE
+416 
-422 FPYSVAPE
+422 APE
-430 RLTTPNL
+430 DMTTPNL
-437 ISANN
+437 VSANN

-452 KSMSAREDTKEITN
+452 KSISSRGDTKEITG
-466 IWNKHTTTT
+466 IWTKHTTTT

-500 SAIYRPGGEQ
+500 SMIYRPGGEQ
-510 LSEGVRG
+510 FSEGVRG
-517 GRYTY
+517 GKYTY
-522 VLYLK
+522 VMYIK
-527 PLVSNF
+527 PLTGNLRLT
-533 IINHNGLNSVKGIM
+533 HNGLNSPRGVL
-547 YRDGVRSTYN
+547 YTDGVRSTYS
-557 GNKTLMKGSEYLLIA
+557 GGGTLTKGKEYLLIVS
-572 TFTHRTDYD
+572 FTHRGDYD
-581 FWQLH
+581 FWQFM
-586 LNSHGSKDTEFVM
+586 LNNHSIKNPEIAI
-599 SNLLLFDGDV
+599 SNFMLFDGDV
-609 SSEIDAT
+609 VSEIEGT

-626 DSVTG
+626 DDVTG
-631 TPEWAKISSS
+631 TPDWAKISSS

-668 EIYRK
+668 EIYRR
-673 VNEFELQE
+673 VNEFELQDTLGLLVQDVI
-681 NLDKLSQAGTN
+681 NNT
-692 IILMSLYNFNG
+692 IRITSLYG
-703 TNALG
+703 YTGKNALG
-708 KPYGTGYV
+708 RNYATGNV
-716 KGLKSSHF
+716 TGLKSSHF
-724 TYSSSAVTASSPEW
+724 TYSSSEVTARSSDW
-738 SIGMNGV
+738 TIGMNGN
-745 SGAWAHNLQFKLP
+745 SGAWAHNLRFKLP
-758 TQYGTLQKFKDFA
+758 TQYGTVQAFKDFA

-813 SIYTVFPDLNK
+813 SIYTVFPDLDK
-824 AYNRPHPYLRANFL
+824 AYNHPHPYLRANFL

-843 TRRRTE
+843 TKIRTE

-858 EDVDSINDAIVTV
+858 EDVDSINEAIVTV

-894 TVSGIESKL
+894 TVSGIESKM

-918 TTVSDLEKETTNG
+918 TTVSDLEKETTDG

-952 SSTFLEIAP
+952 SNTFLEIAP

>member
-49 WVTVTLDILKMD
+49 WVTVTLDILEMD

-66 TINSIKETLGNI
+66 TINGIKETLGNI
-78 SADGKLSFIDRKIVS
+78 SADGKLSFIDRKVVS

-104 STSKTSMSVLPDYT
+104 STSKTSMSVLPAYT
-118 VLDSKGVGTFSFLR
+118 SLDSKGVGTFSFLR

-140 TKDDTVYKEMEL
+140 TKDDRVYKEMEL

-182 SNTDDFNGYFL
+182 SSTDDFNGYFL
-193 NYYLAEAGMSA
+193 NYYLSEAEMSA

-218 EGAKSGV
+218 EGSKSGV
-225 VVKDIEGI
+225 VVRDIEGT
-233 ELYTEQ
+233 ELYTTE

-253 TENLAPVG
+253 TENLATID
-261 EGRNLLIGTDMDI
+261 EGRNLIA
-274 FVNSNNGSTY
+274 NSNITTNAGTLDKSGYVNKGLITFGVSNTYDGVRVDASKLEPNTKYVMSYKYQKTGGTLVSFGGHVTTTFENNLAYVDGSTKG
-284 PISRTWVTDNEGSF
+284 ISYVGNTSVFVKNDNAVHSVVVKFTTPQTVTPTDTIYIQPNRGQA
-298 WRIRRTE
+298 TAV
-305 TTLSPSVI
+305 SVNI
-313 SLYTGIGPD
+313 YD
-322 LLDPAVYE
+322 
-330 ADNVIVSFKARAN
+330 
-343 FARTWNVMQGSAVVP
+343 
-358 PAVYG
+358 
-363 NLGSIVI
+363 
-370 DTHWKTFYTVFPKIP
+370 WKLE
-385 KGATLRVNPQQP
+385 KG
-397 SSISGITDSF
+397 
-407 YLDIKEWHI
+407 
-416 TAGKKE
+416 
-422 FPYSVAPE
+422 SVATPWTPAPE
-430 RLTTPNL
+430 DMKTPNL
-437 ISANN
+437 MSANN
-442 FNLVSQMGKF
+442 FNLISQMGKF
-452 KSMSAREDTKEITN
+452 KNISNSEDTKEITN
-466 IWNKHTTTT
+466 AWNNYTTTK

-500 SAIYRPGGEQ
+500 SAILRPGGE
-510 LSEGVRG
+510 LVSEGVRG

-522 VLYLK
+522 VMYLK

-533 IINHNGLNSVKGIM
+533 VVNHNGLSNVKGIV
-547 YRDGVRSTYN
+547 YRDGVRSTYT
-557 GNKTLMKGSEYLLIA
+557 GNITLMKGSEYLLIA
-572 TFTHRTDYD
+572 TFTHRTDYN
-581 FWQLH
+581 FWQFH
-586 LNSHGSKDTEFVM
+586 LNGHGSKDTEFVM
-599 SNLLLFDGDV
+599 SNLMLFEGDV
-609 SSEIDAT
+609 SSEIDAS

-668 EIYRK
+668 EIYRR
-673 VNEFELQE
+673 VNELEVQDAFSSMAQ
-681 NLDKLSQAGTN
+681 NNTN
-692 IILMSLYNFNG
+692 TIRIGLYTYSG
-703 TNALG
+703 KNALG
-708 KPYGTGYV
+708 KPNATGNV
-716 KGLKSSHF
+716 TGLKSSHF
-724 TYSSSAVTASSPEW
+724 SYSGNPVEPSSTDWTV
-738 SIGMNGV
+738 GMNGA
-745 SGAWAHNLQFKLP
+745 SGALAHNLIFKLP
-758 TQYGTLQKFKDFA
+758 TQYGTLQAFKNFA

-790 FVEELSDEVQI
+790 FVEALSDEVQI

-813 SIYTVFPDLNK
+813 SIYTVFPDLNQS
-824 AYNRPHPYLRANFL
+824 YNHPHPYLRANFL

-843 TRRRTE
+843 TKIRTE

-858 EDVDSINDAIVTV
+858 EDVDSINEAIVTV

-894 TVSGIESKL
+894 TVSGIESKM

-952 SSTFLEIAP
+952 SNTFLEIAP

>member
-182 SNTDDFNGYFL
+182 SSTDDFNGYFL
-193 NYYLAEAGMSA
+193 NYYLSEAEMSA

-218 EGAKSGV
+218 EGSKSGV
-225 VVKDIEGI
+225 VVRDIEGI
-233 ELYTEQ
+233 ELYTTQ

-253 TENLAPVG
+253 TENLAPID
-261 EGRNLLIGTDMDI
+261 EGRNYFINSATARTGGRE
-274 FVNSNNGSTY
+274 FVNSNDWDMAPIFDKFGTNIYYTVSFDIKAKISGNVNVYAQNGSGTKY
-284 PISRTWVTDNEGSF
+284 DIGTKGINVSTVYQRFSYTFKPKLSSS
-298 WRIRRTE
+298 TE
-305 TTLSPSVI
+305 TKAL
-313 SLYTGIGPD
+313 LAFYGAYDTGRIPT
-322 LLDPAVYE
+322 VK
-330 ADNVIVSFKARAN
+330 NVKFEVGTKA
-343 FARTWNVMQGSAVVP
+343 TPW
-358 PAVYG
+358 
-363 NLGSIVI
+363 
-370 DTHWKTFYTVFPKIP
+370 TH
-385 KGATLRVNPQQP
+385 
-397 SSISGITDSF
+397 
-407 YLDIKEWHI
+407 
-416 TAGKKE
+416 
-422 FPYSVAPE
+422 APE
-430 RLTTPNL
+430 DMTTPNL
-437 ISANN
+437 VSANN

-452 KSMSAREDTKEITN
+452 KSISARDDTKEITN
-466 IWNKHTTTT
+466 VWNKHTTTT

-484 ERYPYL
+484 ERYHYL
-490 NLRKVGFKDI
+490 NLRRVGFKDI

-517 GRYTY
+517 GVYTY
-522 VLYLK
+522 VIYLK

-533 IINHNGLNSVKGIM
+533 IINHNGLNSSKTIM

-599 SNLLLFDGDV
+599 SNLLLFEGNV
-609 SSEIDAT
+609 VSEIDAS

-626 DSVTG
+626 SVVTG
-631 TPEWAKISSS
+631 TPDWAKISSS

-668 EIYRK
+668 EIYRR
-673 VNEFELQE
+673 VNEFEVQDALSVLAQE
-681 NLDKLSQAGTN
+681 GTN
-692 IILMSLYNFNG
+692 IVRMSLYG
-703 TNALG
+703 YTGKNALG
-708 KPYGTGYV
+708 RSNATGYV

-724 TYSSSAVTASSPEW
+724 TYSGAVIGSSSPEW
-738 SIGMNGV
+738 SIGTNGV
-745 SGAWAHNLQFKLP
+745 SGAWAHNLMFKLP
-758 TQYGTLQKFKDFA
+758 TQYGTLQAFKNFA

-790 FVEELSDEVQI
+790 FVEALSDEVQI

-813 SIYTVFPDLNK
+813 SIYTVFPDLDK
-824 AYNRPHPYLRANFL
+824 AYNHPHPYLKANFL

-871 NATTENLGDKLENT
+871 NATTENLGDKLEDT
-885 VTELTSVGN
+885 VTELTSVGD
-894 TVSGIESKL
+894 TVSGIESKM

-952 SSTFLEIAP
+952 SNTFLEIAP

-982 ITHGIFVSTATIAGM
+982 ITHGIFVQTATIAGM

>member
-49 WVTVTLDILKMD
+49 WVTVTLDILEMD

-93 KNMGEIIGEMP
+93 KNLGEIIGEMP
-104 STSKTSMSVLPDYT
+104 STSTSSMSVLPDYT
-118 VLDSKGVGTFSFLR
+118 ALDSKGVGTFSFLR
-132 STALSVGI
+132 STALSIGI
-140 TKDDTVYKEMEL
+140 TKDDRVYKEMEL

-176 EKVITL
+176 SEVITL
-182 SNTDDFNGYFL
+182 SSTDDFNGYFL
-193 NYYLAEAGMSA
+193 NYYLSEAEMSA

-218 EGAKSGV
+218 EGSKSGV
-225 VVKDIEGI
+225 VVRDIEGI
-233 ELYTEQ
+233 ELYTTE

-253 TENLAPVG
+253 TENLAPID
-261 EGRNLLIGTDMDI
+261 EGRNYFKNSATARTGTNEFVSSTEWDMAPIFDKFGTNINYTISFDIMAKVAGNVNVYSQSGSGTKYDIGTKG
-274 FVNSNNGSTY
+274 VNVSTVY
-284 PISRTWVTDNEGSF
+284 QRFSFTFKPILSSS
-298 WRIRRTE
+298 TE
-305 TTLSPSVI
+305 TRALLAFYGSYDSGRIPTIKNVKLE
-313 SLYTGIGPD
+313 IGT
-322 LLDPAVYE
+322 
-330 ADNVIVSFKARAN
+330 KA
-343 FARTWNVMQGSAVVP
+343 TPWTP
-358 PAVYG
+358 
-363 NLGSIVI
+363 
-370 DTHWKTFYTVFPKIP
+370 
-385 KGATLRVNPQQP
+385 
-397 SSISGITDSF
+397 
-407 YLDIKEWHI
+407 
-416 TAGKKE
+416 
-422 FPYSVAPE
+422 APE
-430 RLTTPNL
+430 DMSTPNL
-437 ISANN
+437 VSANN

-452 KSMSAREDTKEITN
+452 KNISNREDTKEITD
-466 IWNKHTTTT
+466 IWTKDSATT
-475 EVLNEPYTS
+475 EVLNDPYTS
-484 ERYPYL
+484 EQYPYL
-490 NLRKVGFKDI
+490 SLRKVGFNNI
-500 SAIYRPGGEQ
+500 SSLFRQGGENFG
-510 LSEGVRG
+510 EGIREG
-517 GRYTY
+517 AYTY

-527 PLVSNF
+527 PLVANF
-533 IINHNGLNSVKGIM
+533 DLSHDGLNNVKGIM
-547 YRDGVRSTYN
+547 YKDGVKSNFT
-557 GNKTLMKGSEYLLIA
+557 GNQTLMKGSEYLIIGS
-572 TFTHRTDYD
+572 FTHRSNYNY
-581 FWQLH
+581 WQLR
-586 LNSHGSKDTEFVM
+586 LNNHKSPNTEFVM
-599 SNLLLFDGDV
+599 SNLMLFEGDV
-609 SSEIDAT
+609 ASEIDAS

-631 TPEWAKISSS
+631 TPEWAKISAS

-668 EIYRK
+668 EIYRR
-673 VNEFELQE
+673 VNELELQD
-681 NLDKLSQAGTN
+681 NLSNLTN
-692 IILMSLYNFNG
+692 TATNVVMMPLYDYTG
-703 TNALG
+703 KNALG
-708 KPYGTGYV
+708 QNNATGYV
-716 KGLKSSHF
+716 TGLKSSHF
-724 TYSSSAVTASSPEW
+724 TYSEKAITPSGSADWEMGTD
-738 SIGMNGV
+738 GN
-745 SGAWAHNLQFKLP
+745 SGERAYNLMFKLP
-758 TQYGTLQKFKDFA
+758 SAYGTLQAFKNFA
-771 TAEAKKGN
+771 TEEANKGN
-779 PIRVVYELREP
+779 PIKVVYELREP
-790 FVEELSDEVQI
+790 YVEELSDEVQI

-813 SIYTVFPDLNK
+813 SIYTIFPDLDK
-824 AYNRPHPYLRANFL
+824 TYNHPHPYLKANFL

-885 VTELTSVGN
+885 VTELTSVGS

-918 TTVSDLEKETTNG
+918 TTVSDLEKETTDG
-931 FSRINSYIRFEGG
+931 FSRINNYIRFENGN
-944 KIILGQEG
+944 IVLGQEG
-952 SSTFLEIAP
+952 SNTFLEISS

-971 VVAYITNQTME
+971 IVAYISNQTME
-982 ITHGIFVSTATIAGM
+982 ITHGIFVETATIAGM
-997 RIQRVPGSNNIGF
+997 KIQRVPGSNNIGF

>member
-1 MARELLSV
+1 MARELISV

-38 DKVLKQYTNGK
+38 DNVLKQYTNGT
-49 WVTVTLDILKMD
+49 WQTVTLDILRMD

-78 SADGKLSFIDRKIVS
+78 SADGKLSFIDRKVIAQNV
-93 KNMGEIIGEMP
+93 GEIIGEMP
-104 STSKTSMSVLPDYT
+104 STSKSSKTVLPDYT

-225 VVKDIEGI
+225 VAKGVEGI

-253 TENLAPVG
+253 TDNLAPID
-261 EGRNLLIGTDMDI
+261 EGRNLVLNSDAFISGSGHKSFD
-274 FVNSNNGSTY
+274 FVNDLKDLRNKT
-284 PISRTWVTDNEGSF
+284 I
-298 WRIRRTE
+298 
-305 TTLSPSVI
+305 TLSVYVEI
-313 SLYTGIGPD
+313 DNVQYTGSASRRRIGFEPSIRFADGSYAYIGVWHYPSEGESFRGRISATVSIPD
-322 LLDPAVYE
+322 KE
-330 ADNVIVSFKARAN
+330 IVATVQDSIYIQN
-343 FARTWNVMQGSAVVP
+343 ISGDVVR
-358 PAVYG
+358 VG
-363 NLGSIVI
+363 R
-370 DTHWKTFYTVFPKIP
+370 PKIEIG
-385 KGATLRVNPQQP
+385 KTENPWTP
-397 SSISGITDSF
+397 
-407 YLDIKEWHI
+407 
-416 TAGKKE
+416 
-422 FPYSVAPE
+422 APE
-430 RLTTPNL
+430 DMETPNL
-437 ISANN
+437 VSANN

-452 KSMSAREDTKEITN
+452 KNMSAKEDTKEITN
-466 IWNKHTTTT
+466 VWPKYTTTT
-475 EVLNEPYTS
+475 EILNEPYTS

-500 SAIYRPGGEQ
+500 SFIYRNGGE
-510 LSEGVRG
+510 SEDEGVRG
-517 GRYTY
+517 GKYTY
-522 VLYLK
+522 VIYLK

-533 IINHNGLNSVKGIM
+533 TIYHNGLNSINGIM

-557 GNKTLMKGSEYLLIA
+557 GNRTLMKGSEYLLIA
-572 TFTHRTDYD
+572 SFTHRTNYN

-586 LNSHGSKDTEFVM
+586 LTGHKTKDTEFVM
-599 SNLLLFDGDV
+599 SNFMLFEGDV
-609 SSEIDAT
+609 VDEIDAT

-631 TPEWAKISSS
+631 TPDWAKISSS

-668 EIYRK
+668 EIYRR
-673 VNEFELQE
+673 VNEFELQD
-681 NLDKLSQAGTN
+681 NLGALSQVSTN
-692 IILMSLYNFNG
+692 ILMMSLYVFTG
-703 TNALG
+703 KSALG
-708 KPYGTGYV
+708 RPNATGYV
-716 KGLKSSHF
+716 TGLKSSHF
-724 TYSSSAVTASSPEW
+724 NYSNTTISANKPDW
-738 SIGMNGV
+738 SMGTNGN
-745 SGAWAHNLQFKLP
+745 SGEWAHNLRFKLP
-758 TQYGTLQKFKDFA
+758 TQYGTLQAFKNYA
-771 TAEAKKGN
+771 TAEANRGN

-790 FVEELSDEVQI
+790 YVEALSDEVQI

-813 SIYTVFPDLNK
+813 SIYTFFPDLDDS
-824 AYNRPHPYLRANFL
+824 YNHPHPYLRANFL

-843 TRRRTE
+843 TRKRTQA
-849 SDLNDKANQ
+849 DLNDKANQ
-858 EDVDSINDAIVTV
+858 EDVDSLDEAIVTV
-871 NATTENLGDKLENT
+871 NATTENLGDRLEDT
-885 VTELTSVGN
+885 VTELTTLGD
-894 TVSGIESKL
+894 TVSGIESTM
-903 TQTAD
+903 TQTAN
-908 GWDFRFSNFA
+908 GWDFRFSSFA
-918 TTVSDLEKETTNG
+918 TSVSDIEKETTDG
-931 FSRINSYIRFEGG
+931 FSRINNHIRFENGN
-944 KIILGQEG
+944 IILGQEG
-952 SSTFLEIAP
+952 SNTFLEITP
-961 DRINFNNGGA
+961 DRITFNNGGA
-971 VVAYITNQTME
+971 VVAYISNQTME
-982 ITHGIFVSTATIAGM
+982 ITHGIFVQTATIAGM

>member
-61 EALGI
+61 EVLKT

-78 SADGKLSFIDRKIVS
+78 SADGKLSFIDRKVISQNV
-93 KNMGEIIGEMP
+93 GEIIGEMP
-104 STSKTSMSVLPDYT
+104 STSKTSMSVLPAYT

-182 SNTDDFNGYFL
+182 TNADNFNGYFL

-225 VVKDIEGI
+225 VAKDVEGI
-233 ELYTEQ
+233 ELYTTQ

-253 TENLAPVG
+253 TENLAPID
-261 EGRNLLIGTDMDI
+261 EGRNYFKNSATARTGSRE
-274 FVNSNNGSTY
+274 FVNSSEWDMAPIFNKFGTNRYYTVSFDIKAKVSGNVNVYAQNGSGTKY
-284 PISRTWVTDNEGSF
+284 DIGTKGINVSTVY
-298 WRIRRTE
+298 RRFSYTFKPKLSSSTE
-305 TTLSPSVI
+305 TRAL
-313 SLYTGIGPD
+313 LAFYGAYDTGRIPTVKNVKFEIGT
-322 LLDPAVYE
+322 
-330 ADNVIVSFKARAN
+330 KA
-343 FARTWNVMQGSAVVP
+343 TPW
-358 PAVYG
+358 
-363 NLGSIVI
+363 
-370 DTHWKTFYTVFPKIP
+370 TH
-385 KGATLRVNPQQP
+385 
-397 SSISGITDSF
+397 
-407 YLDIKEWHI
+407 
-416 TAGKKE
+416 
-422 FPYSVAPE
+422 APE
-430 RLTTPNL
+430 EMKTPNL
-437 ISANN
+437 VSANN

-452 KSMSAREDTKEITN
+452 KSISARDDTKEITN
-466 IWNKHTTTT
+466 IWNKYTTTV

-490 NLRKVGFKDI
+490 NLRRVGFKDI

-517 GRYTY
+517 GVYTY
-522 VLYLK
+522 VIYLK

-533 IINHNGLNSVKGIM
+533 IINHNGLNSSKTIM

-599 SNLLLFDGDV
+599 SNLLLFEGDV

-631 TPEWAKISSS
+631 TPDWAKISSS

-673 VNEFELQE
+673 ANEFEVQDA
-681 NLDKLSQAGTN
+681 LDKLSEVDSGRVM
-692 IILMSLYNFNG
+692 MSLYG
-703 TNALG
+703 YTGKNALDR
-708 KPYGTGYV
+708 PNATGYV
-716 KGLKSSHF
+716 TGLKSSHF
-724 TYSSSAVTASSPEW
+724 TYSSSAVSTSSPDW
-738 SIGMNGV
+738 SIGTNGA
-745 SGAWAHNLQFKLP
+745 SGAWAHNLTFKLP
-758 TQYGTLQKFKDFA
+758 AEYNTLQKFKNYA

-790 FVEELSDEVQI
+790 FVEALSDEVQI

-813 SIYTVFPDLNK
+813 RIYTIFPDLNK
-824 AYNRPHPYLRANFL
+824 AYNHPHPYLRANFL

-843 TRRRTE
+843 TKIRTE

-894 TVSGIESKL
+894 TVSGIESKM

-952 SSTFLEIAP
+952 SNTFLEIAS